1 MKKDQ
6 YFPHEVNLRQTSEFM
21 HLIEKEGIAGYGI
34 YWGII
39 EYLRSQDDYIGDL
52 RVMKALAYQLRTT
65 IYKLEKVLKNYGLF
79 EISELTFHSLKLLEL
94 MEPLEKKRR
103 TLDGHSSEGRAR
115 VTPKSEPNSLKISD
129 ASVTVKKSKEEKSK
143 VKESKEEKKKE
154 TSSAEEAKKAEEGED
169 GLHVLL
175 HCPVLVH
182 QESAN
187 EKGKNGT
194 GQLCRIHRNYRHCAY
209 LRRFAGYN
217 RIH

>member
-65 IYKLEKVLKNYGLF
+65 INKLEKVLKNYGLF

-94 MEPLEKKRR
+94 MEPLEKKRH

-143 VKESKEEKKKE
+143 IKESKEEKKKE
-154 TSSAEEAKKAEEGED
+154 TSSAEEVKKDEAAAEAIFPFKLPWEVYVDEPDKEQQWKGIMAQLRSPPQK
-169 GLHVLL
+169 GNKSS
-175 HCPVLVH
+175 CF
-182 QESAN
+182 
-187 EKGKNGT
+187 EKCDPHSG
-194 GQLCRIHRNYRHCAY
+194 
-209 LRRFAGYN
+209 
-217 RIH
+217 

>member
-103 TLDGHSSEGRAR
+103 TLDGNSSEGRAR

-129 ASVTVKKSKEEKSK
+129 ASVAVKKSKEEKSK

-154 TSSAEEAKKAEEGED
+154 TSSAEEVKKDEAAAEAIFPFKLPWEVYVDEPDKEQQWKGIMAQLRSPPQKGD
-169 GLHVLL
+169 KS
-175 HCPVLVH
+175 CCF
-182 QESAN
+182 
-187 EKGKNGT
+187 EKCDPHSG
-194 GQLCRIHRNYRHCAY
+194 
-209 LRRFAGYN
+209 
-217 RIH
+217 

>member
-39 EYLRSQDDYIGDL
+39 EYLRSQDDYIGYL

-103 TLDGHSSEGRAR
+103 TLDGHSSEGRER
-115 VTPKSEPNSLKISD
+115 VAPKSESNSLKISD
-129 ASVTVKKSKEEKSK
+129 ASVTVKKSKEEK
-143 VKESKEEKKKE
+143 KKE
-154 TSSAEEAKKAEEGED
+154 TSSAEEVKKDEAAAEAIFPFKLPWEVYVDEPDKELQWKGIMAQLRSPPQKGEKSS
-169 GLHVLL
+169 
-175 HCPVLVH
+175 CF
-182 QESAN
+182 
-187 EKGKNGT
+187 EKCDPHSG
-194 GQLCRIHRNYRHCAY
+194 
-209 LRRFAGYN
+209 
-217 RIH
+217 